1 MKNKLKYLIKM
12 SLDKKIKTKWF
23 IVANVIFFIAIA
35 GLVNIDNVVKFFGG
49 DFEETTHIMVLD
61 EVGVYDTFSAT
72 YKNASK
78 YIENLSNTKIEKYTK
93 TKKDGEKEVEEDNDK
108 ILLVLDKD
116 KNNYLKV
123 DLISYNGVDALTE
136 TAITST
142 LNEVKGS
149 LVLDKYN
156 TSPKLLEELNTKVD
170 VNKVRLDKKDT
181 DKYTEQITGVVFP
194 LIILPFFMLSMFLVG
209 MIGAEVNEEKT
220 SKSMEII
227 ISNVSPKVH
236 FFSKVIAGN
245 LFVLIQ
251 GVLLVFYTL
260 VGLVIRMLI
269 SGPNLLS
276 TIPSEAKEMVNV
288 ITQSGIMSKIG
299 IILPTTLILMIL
311 TFIGYSLLAGILA
324 SMTTNQEDYQQLQT
338 PIVIISLV
346 GYYMSMMA
354 SVFEGSIFIKVASY
368 VPFISALLSP
378 VLLFLGQ
385 ITYIDVLISL
395 GLMILVIWLLIKYGL
410 RIYKVG
416 ILNYSSSNLWK
427 KMFKAVKNKD

>member
-1 MKNKLKYLIKM
+1 M

-251 GVLLVFYTL
+251 GVLLVFYAL

-368 VPFISALLSP
+368 VPFISALLSS

-410 RIYKVG
+410 RIYKIG

>member
-1 MKNKLKYLIKM
+1 M

-23 IVANVIFFIAIA
+23 IVANVIFFIALA

-93 TKKDGEKEVEEDNDK
+93 TKKDGEKEVEKDNDK

-227 ISNVSPKVH
+227 ISNVSPKIH

-251 GVLLVFYTL
+251 GVLLVFYAL

-311 TFIGYSLLAGILA
+311 TFVGYSLLAGILA

>member
-23 IVANVIFFIAIA
+23 IVANVIFFMAIA

-251 GVLLVFYTL
+251 GVLLVFYAL

>member
-1 MKNKLKYLIKM
+1 M

-23 IVANVIFFIAIA
+23 IVANVIFFVAIA

-251 GVLLVFYTL
+251 GVLLVFYAL

>member
-72 YKNASK
+72 YKNAIK

-251 GVLLVFYTL
+251 GVLLVFYAL

>member
-1 MKNKLKYLIKM
+1 M

-61 EVGVYDTFSAT
+61 EVGVYDTFSVT

-251 GVLLVFYTL
+251 GVLLVFYAL

>member
-1 MKNKLKYLIKM
+1 M

-149 LVLDKYN
+149 LVLDKYS
-156 TSPKLLEELNTKVD
+156 TSPKLLEELNTKID

-251 GVLLVFYTL
+251 GVLLVFYAL

>member
-1 MKNKLKYLIKM
+1 M

-61 EVGVYDTFSAT
+61 EAGVYDTFNET

-78 YIENLSNTKIEKYTK
+78 YIENLSSTKVEKYTK
-93 TKKDGEKEVEEDNDK
+93 TRKDGEKEVEEDNDK

-116 KNNYLKV
+116 ENNYLKV

-156 TSPKLLEELNTKVD
+156 VSPKLLEELNTKVD

-251 GVLLVFYTL
+251 GVLLVFYAL

-269 SGPNLLS
+269 SGPNLIS
-276 TIPSEAKEMVNV
+276 SVPSEAKEMINV

-354 SVFEGSIFIKVASY
+354 SVFEGSIFLKVASY
-368 VPFISALLSP
+368 IPFISALLSP

-395 GLMILVIWLLIKYGL
+395 GLMILVIWFLIKYGL

>member
-1 MKNKLKYLIKM
+1 M

-251 GVLLVFYTL
+251 GVLLVFYAF

>member
-1 MKNKLKYLIKM
+1 M

-251 GVLLVFYTL
+251 GVLLVFYAL
-260 VGLVIRMLI
+260 VGLVIRILI

>member
-1 MKNKLKYLIKM
+1 M

-194 LIILPFFMLSMFLVG
+194 LIILPFFMLVVFLVQMVG
-209 MIGAEVNEEKT
+209 GEICEEKT
-220 SKSMEII
+220 TRSMEII

-251 GVLLVFYTL
+251 GVLLVFYAL

>member
-1 MKNKLKYLIKM
+1 M
-12 SLDKKIKTKWF
+12 SLDKKVKTKWF
-23 IVANVIFFIAIA
+23 IIANVIFFIAIA

-61 EVGVYDTFSAT
+61 EAGVYDTFNAV
-72 YKNASK
+72 YKNSSK
-78 YIENLSNTKIEKYTK
+78 YIENLSSTKVEKYTK
-93 TKKDGEKEVEEDNDK
+93 TQKEGEKEVEEDKDK

-116 KNNYLKV
+116 TNNYLKV

-156 TSPKLLEELNTKVD
+156 VSPKLLEELNTKVD

-251 GVLLVFYTL
+251 GVLLVFYAL

-269 SGPNLLS
+269 SGPNLMGS
-276 TIPSEAKEMVNV
+276 IPSEVKEMVNV

-354 SVFEGSIFIKVASY
+354 SVFEGSIFLKVASY

-395 GLMILVIWLLIKYGL
+395 GLMILVIWFLIKYGL

-416 ILNYSSSNLWK
+416 ILNYSSSDLWK

>member
-251 GVLLVFYTL
+251 GVFLVFYAL

>member
-1 MKNKLKYLIKM
+1 M

-251 GVLLVFYTL
+251 GVLLVFYAL

>member
-1 MKNKLKYLIKM
+1 M

-123 DLISYNGVDALTE
+123 YLISYNGVDALTE

-251 GVLLVFYTL
+251 GVLLVFYAL

>member
-1 MKNKLKYLIKM
+1 M

-116 KNNYLKV
+116 KYNYLKV

-251 GVLLVFYTL
+251 GVLLVFYAL

-269 SGPNLLS
+269 SGPNLLG

>member
-1 MKNKLKYLIKM
+1 M

-23 IVANVIFFIAIA
+23 IVANVIFFMAIA

-251 GVLLVFYTL
+251 GVLLVFYAL

>member
-251 GVLLVFYTL
+251 GVLLVFYAL

-311 TFIGYSLLAGILA
+311 TFIGYSLLSGILA

>member
-1 MKNKLKYLIKM
+1 
-12 SLDKKIKTKWF
+12 
-23 IVANVIFFIAIA
+23 
-35 GLVNIDNVVKFFGG
+35 
-49 DFEETTHIMVLD
+49 MVLD

-251 GVLLVFYTL
+251 GVLLVFYAL

>member
-181 DKYTEQITGVVFP
+181 DKYTEQIAGVVFP

-251 GVLLVFYTL
+251 GVLLVFYAL

>member
-1 MKNKLKYLIKM
+1 M

-23 IVANVIFFIAIA
+23 IVANVIFFIALA

-93 TKKDGEKEVEEDNDK
+93 TQKDGEKEVEEDNDK

-149 LVLDKYN
+149 LVLNKYN
-156 TSPKLLEELNTKVD
+156 VSPKLLEELNTKVN

-227 ISNVSPKVH
+227 ISNVSPKIH

-251 GVLLVFYTL
+251 GVLLVFYAL

-395 GLMILVIWLLIKYGL
+395 VLMILVIWLLIKYGL

>member
-1 MKNKLKYLIKM
+1 M

-108 ILLVLDKD
+108 ILLVLDKE

-251 GVLLVFYTL
+251 GVLLVFYAL

>member
-1 MKNKLKYLIKM
+1 M

-61 EVGVYDTFSAT
+61 EAGVYDTFNET

-78 YIENLSNTKIEKYTK
+78 YIENLSSTKVEKYTK
-93 TKKDGEKEVEEDNDK
+93 TRKDGEKEVEEDNDK
-108 ILLVLDKD
+108 ILLILDKD
-116 KNNYLKV
+116 ENNYLKV

-156 TSPKLLEELNTKVD
+156 VSPKLLEELNTKVD

-251 GVLLVFYTL
+251 GVLLVFYAL

-269 SGPNLLS
+269 SGPNLLGS
-276 TIPSEAKEMVNV
+276 IPSEAKEMVNV

-354 SVFEGSIFIKVASY
+354 SVFEGSIFLKVASY

-395 GLMILVIWLLIKYGL
+395 GLMILVIWFLIKYGL

>member
-1 MKNKLKYLIKM
+1 M

-93 TKKDGEKEVEEDNDK
+93 PKKDGEKEVEEDNDK

-251 GVLLVFYTL
+251 GVLLVFYAL

>member
-1 MKNKLKYLIKM
+1 M

-209 MIGAEVNEEKT
+209 MIGSEVNEEKT

-251 GVLLVFYTL
+251 GVLLVFYAL

>member
-23 IVANVIFFIAIA
+23 IVANVIFFIALA

-93 TKKDGEKEVEEDNDK
+93 TKKDGEKEVEKDNDK

-227 ISNVSPKVH
+227 ISNVSPKIH

-251 GVLLVFYTL
+251 GVLLVFYAL

-311 TFIGYSLLAGILA
+311 TFVGYSLLAGILA

>member
-1 MKNKLKYLIKM
+1 M

-93 TKKDGEKEVEEDNDK
+93 PKKDGEKEVEEDNDK

-251 GVLLVFYTL
+251 GVLLVFYAL

-395 GLMILVIWLLIKYGL
+395 GLIILVIWLLIKYGL

>member
-170 VNKVRLDKKDT
+170 INKVRLDKKDT

-251 GVLLVFYTL
+251 GVLLVFYAL

>member
-1 MKNKLKYLIKM
+1 M

-194 LIILPFFMLSMFLVG
+194 LVILPFFMLSMFLVG

-251 GVLLVFYTL
+251 GVLLVFYAL

>member
-1 MKNKLKYLIKM
+1 M

-23 IVANVIFFIAIA
+23 IVANVIFFIALA

-93 TKKDGEKEVEEDNDK
+93 TQKDGEKEVEEDNDK

-149 LVLDKYN
+149 LVLNKYN
-156 TSPKLLEELNTKVD
+156 VSPKLLEELNTKVD

-227 ISNVSPKVH
+227 ISNVSPKIH

-251 GVLLVFYTL
+251 GVLLVFYAL

>member
-23 IVANVIFFIAIA
+23 VVANVIFFIAIA

-251 GVLLVFYTL
+251 GVLLVFYAL

>member
-1 MKNKLKYLIKM
+1 M

-23 IVANVIFFIAIA
+23 IVANAIFFIAIA

-49 DFEETTHIMVLD
+49 DFEKTTHIMVLD

-72 YKNASK
+72 YKNASR
-78 YIENLSNTKIEKYTK
+78 YIENLSSTKVEKYTK
-93 TKKDGEKEVEEDNDK
+93 NKKDGEKEVEEDNDK

-156 TSPKLLEELNTKVD
+156 VSPKLLEELNTKVD

-251 GVLLVFYTL
+251 GVLLVFYAL
-260 VGLVIRMLI
+260 VGLIIRMLI

-276 TIPSEAKEMVNV
+276 SIPSEAREMVNV

-354 SVFEGSIFIKVASY
+354 SVFEGSIFIKIASY
-368 VPFISALLSP
+368 IPFISALLSP

-416 ILNYSSSNLWK
+416 ILNYSSTNLWK

>member
-1 MKNKLKYLIKM
+1 M

-251 GVLLVFYTL
+251 GVLLVFYAL

-385 ITYIDVLISL
+385 ITYIDVLISI

>member
-1 MKNKLKYLIKM
+1 M
-12 SLDKKIKTKWF
+12 SLDKKVKTKWF
-23 IVANVIFFIAIA
+23 IIANVIFFIAIA

-61 EVGVYDTFSAT
+61 EAGVYDTFNEV
-72 YKNASK
+72 YKNSSK
-78 YIENLSNTKIEKYTK
+78 YIENLSSTKVEKYTK
-93 TKKDGEKEVEEDNDK
+93 TQKEGEKEVEEDKDK

-116 KNNYLKV
+116 TNNYLKV

-156 TSPKLLEELNTKVD
+156 VSPKLLEELNTKVD

-251 GVLLVFYTL
+251 GVLLVFYAL

-269 SGPNLLS
+269 SGPNLMGS
-276 TIPSEAKEMVNV
+276 IPSEAKEMVNV

-354 SVFEGSIFIKVASY
+354 SVFEGSIFLKVASY

-395 GLMILVIWLLIKYGL
+395 GLMILVIWFLIKYGL

-416 ILNYSSSNLWK
+416 ILNYSSSDLWK

>member
-1 MKNKLKYLIKM
+1 M

-61 EVGVYDTFSAT
+61 EAGVYDTFNET

-78 YIENLSNTKIEKYTK
+78 YIENLSSTKVEKYTK

-116 KNNYLKV
+116 ENNYLKV
-123 DLISYNGVDALTE
+123 DLISYNGVDVLTE

-156 TSPKLLEELNTKVD
+156 VSPKLLEELNTKVD

-251 GVLLVFYTL
+251 GVLLIFYAL
-260 VGLVIRMLI
+260 VGLVIRMII
-269 SGPNLLS
+269 SGPNLLGS
-276 TIPSEAKEMVNV
+276 IPGEAKEMVNV

-354 SVFEGSIFIKVASY
+354 SVFEGSIFLKVSSY

-395 GLMILVIWLLIKYGL
+395 GLMILVIWFLIKYGL

>member
-251 GVLLVFYTL
+251 GVLLVFYAL

>member
-1 MKNKLKYLIKM
+1 M

-156 TSPKLLEELNTKVD
+156 TSPKLLEELNTKID

-251 GVLLVFYTL
+251 GVLLVFYAL

>member
-251 GVLLVFYTL
+251 GVLLVFYAL

-368 VPFISALLSP
+368 IPFISALLSP